1 MIKYQLVCAKGHA
14 FEAWFANSAAFD
26 TLAKR
31 KALSCETCGSKS
43 VTKAMMAPSVAKH
56 EVSALEARRAVKAL
70 VTRMKAGADDVGP
83 RFAEEARAMHEGDVP
98 QRGIYG
104 EATVAEARELIE
116 DGVSVMPLP
125 SLPDEQN

>member
-31 KALSCETCGSKS
+31 KALRCETCGSKA
-43 VTKAMMAPSVAKH
+43 VTKSMMAPSVAKH
-56 EVSALEARRAVKAL
+56 EVSALEARRAVKEL

-83 RFAEEARAMHEGDVP
+83 RFAEEARAMHEGDTP

-116 DGVSVMPLP
+116 DGISVLPLP

>member
-14 FEAWFANSAAFD
+14 TEAWFANSAAFD

-31 KALSCETCGSKS
+31 KALSCETCGSKA

-56 EVSALEARRAVKAL
+56 EVSALEARRAVKEL
-70 VTRMKAGADDVGP
+70 VGRMKAGADDVGP
-83 RFAEEARAMHEGDVP
+83 RFAAEARAMHDGDVP

-104 EATVAEARELIE
+104 EASIAEARELIE
-116 DGVSVMPLP
+116 DGIAVLPLP
-125 SLPDEQN
+125 SLPDEKN